1 MHRFGALLIALAA
14 LAVAAAPAGAQPIV
28 GVGEQRADVF
38 SNSHFRDLGIRHV
51 RLVVAW
57 DALHS
62 RWQRHEID
70 AWMAAAEQAGARP
83 LVAFGR
89 SRIARKKKLLPSPA
103 RFRKEFRAFRA
114 RYPIVRDWVTWNEG
128 NHCSQPT
135 CRRPDVV
142 ARYHDIMRRAC
153 PNCSIVGADVLDQD
167 NMVPWVQAFR
177 RAARVTPRIW
187 GLHNYL
193 DANRFRTSGTK
204 TLLRAVRG
212 QVWFTET
219 GGLVDRADGKRRHHF
234 EQSTRH
240 AAKATRWVFKL
251 AALSPRVRRVYFYH
265 WQPARE
271 PWATWDSALL
281 DRHGRPRP
289 AYKVL
294 RSYVKKIAA
303 AKRG

>member
-1 MHRFGALLIALAA
+1 MLRLGLISLLAMLALAA
-14 LAVAAAPAGAQPIV
+14 PASASTPIV

-38 SNSHFRDLGIRHV
+38 SNAHFRELGISHV

-62 RWQRHEID
+62 RWQRREID
-70 AWMAAAEQAGARP
+70 AWMAAAEMNGARP

-89 SRIARKKKLLPSPA
+89 SRLARYKETLPSPK
-103 RFRKEFRAFRA
+103 RFRREFRSFRA

-135 CRRPDVV
+135 CRRPDMV

-153 PNCSIVGADVLDQD
+153 SLCNVIGADVLDQD
-167 NMVPWVQAFR
+167 DMVPWVEAFR
-177 RAARVTPRIW
+177 RHARIRPEIW

-204 TLLRAVRG
+204 KLLRAVRG
-212 QVWFTET
+212 QIWFTET
-219 GGLVDRADGKRRHHF
+219 GGLVDRADGKRRHRF
-234 EQSTRH
+234 NQNTKH
-240 AAKATRWVFKL
+240 AAKATRWVFRL
-251 AALSPRVRRVYFYH
+251 AALSKRVKRVYFYH
-265 WQPARE
+265 WQPATE

-289 AYKVL
+289 AYRVL
-294 RSYVKKIAA
+294 RSFVRKIAA

>member
-1 MHRFGALLIALAA
+1 MLRLGLIATLALLVL
-14 LAVAAAPAGAQPIV
+14 AAPAAARPIV

-38 SNSHFRDLGIRHV
+38 QNVHFRDLGIRHV
-51 RLVVAW
+51 RLVAAW

-62 RWQRHEID
+62 QWQRHEID
-70 AWMAAAEQAGARP
+70 AWMAAAEQVGARP

-89 SRIARKKKLLPSPA
+89 SRIDSKKDVLPSPA
-103 RFRKEFRAFRA
+103 RFRREFLEFKA
-114 RYPIVRDWVTWNEG
+114 RYPVVRDWVTWNEG

-135 CRRPDVV
+135 CRRPDMV

-153 PNCSIVGADVLDQD
+153 PKCSIIGADVLDQD
-167 NMVPWVQAFR
+167 NMVPWVHAFR
-177 RAARVTPRIW
+177 RSARVKPRIW

-219 GGLVDRADGKRRHHF
+219 GGLVDRADGKRRHSF
-234 EQSTRH
+234 NQNTRH
-240 AAKATRWVFKL
+240 AARATRWVFKL
-251 AALSPRVRRVYFYH
+251 AGLSTRVKRVYFYH

-289 AYKVL
+289 AFKVL
-294 RSYVKKIAA
+294 RSFVKKIAA